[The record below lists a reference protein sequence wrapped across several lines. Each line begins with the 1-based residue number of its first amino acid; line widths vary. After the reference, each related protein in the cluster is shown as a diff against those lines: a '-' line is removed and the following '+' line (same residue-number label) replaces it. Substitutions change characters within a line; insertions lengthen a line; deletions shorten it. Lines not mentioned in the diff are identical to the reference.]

1 VGQRLD
7 HDLADIVS
15 IRSPYTMKAIDW
27 AFRSRE
33 TGRIAIVQWPN
44 VTLIV
49 FVVARALD
57 GLLDPRTRWSTVLS
71 GVGTVAIV
79 WWSVDELVRG
89 VNPWRRLL
97 GAGMLVVQVIPLVG

>member
-1 VGQRLD
+1 
-7 HDLADIVS
+7 
-15 IRSPYTMKAIDW
+15 MKAFDW

-44 VTLIV
+44 LTLIV

-57 GLLDPRTRWSTVLS
+57 ALLHPGTPWSTVLR

-97 GAGMLVVQVIPLVG
+97 GAGVLVVQVVGLVR

>member
-7 HDLADIVS
+7 RGLADVVS
-15 IRSPYTMKAIDW
+15 IRSLHIMKAIDW

-49 FVVARALD
+49 FVVARGLD
-57 GLLDPRTRWSTVLS
+57 GLVDPGTPWSTVLN

-89 VNPWRRLL
+89 VNPWRRLV
-97 GAGMLVVQVIPLVG
+97 GAGVLVLQVVALVR